1 MLFFK
6 VMYFPEYSINLRI
19 NFVAHSR
26 CIISWY
32 FPLNMLNS
40 FLIKSINLFRLG
52 SGLGQNNY
60 IFLSLFCKL
69 SKLNVSIIKFFL
81 ISKSKDESTLK
92 DGEWLIS
99 ISQGF
104 ISSSSSISNPKI
116 SKQNSVNF
124 CYGQL
129 FLKILAI
136 YGCTDITL
144 FTIILLISI

>member
-1 MLFFK
+1 MLIFK
-6 VMYFPEYSINLRI
+6 VMYFPEYNIDLGI

-32 FPLNMLNS
+32 FPPNMLNS

-52 SGLGQNNY
+52 LGLDHNDY

-69 SKLNVSIIKFFL
+69 SKLNVSIIKFFF
-81 ISKSKDESTLK
+81 ISKSKEESTLK

-104 ISSSSSISNPKI
+104 KSSSISISNPKI

-129 FLKILAI
+129 FLKTLAI
-136 YGCTDITL
+136 YGCTEITL

>member
-1 MLFFK
+1 MVTRWVIIHSWEYSLISSFMLFFK

-32 FPLNMLNS
+32 FPPNMLNS
-40 FLIKSINLFRLG
+40 LLIKSINLFRLG
-52 SGLGQNNY
+52 LGMGLGLGQNNY

-81 ISKSKDESTLK
+81 ISKSKEESTLK

-104 ISSSSSISNPKI
+104 KSSSSSISNPKI
-116 SKQNSVNF
+116 SKQNSVNL
-124 CYGQL
+124 CYG
-129 FLKILAI
+129 
-136 YGCTDITL
+136 
-144 FTIILLISI
+144 